1 MASKAFSKSLL
12 SFYCFLRRRLY
23 NPLFLH
29 RRTPHGSHLNKFRKS
44 LPNREQ
50 LLDRTLVFDV
60 EGGLLRSSSTFPYFM
75 LVALEAGGFLR
86 GLLLLVLYP
95 LLCCLSRG
103 VGLRVMVMVCFFG
116 IRKEGLRVGKAV
128 LPKFFLQDL
137 GLEGFEVLRRAR
149 RRVCYTRMP
158 RVMVEGF
165 LKDYL
170 GVEVVVGRELKEFG
184 GYCTGLMEEEG
195 EMEMET
201 KVLFGEEDTGGG
213 SFGIGSCT
221 NSSRHCLFS
230 HCKEVHLVTEAEKRT
245 WHALPREQYPKPLV
259 FHDGR
264 VAFRPTPM
272 NTLLMFL
279 WLPLGVPLTIFRS
292 SIFLLLPYR
301 ISIPIGAFS
310 GMKSRLAT
318 PQTLGTERQPH
329 ARGHLYVCNHRTLLD
344 PIYISAALRKPV
356 TAVTYSISPISE
368 ALSPIRTVRLTRNKE
383 EDGRRMAR
391 LLNQGDLVVCPEGT
405 TCREPYLLR
414 FSPLF
419 AELTDTVIPV
429 ALVTRVSMF
438 YGTTAAGFKFL
449 DPFYFLANPCPEYD
463 VEFLGNVSTT
473 HSIAGKSCSSHG
485 VANHV
490 QRKIGDAL
498 GFECTTLTR
507 KDKYL
512 MLAGNEG
519 IVNTAKKTVM
529 QNLRII

>member
-12 SFYCFLRRRLY
+12 SFHRFLRRRLY

-29 RRTPHGSHLNKFRKS
+29 RRTPHGSHLKFQKS
-44 LPNREQ
+44 LLPMEQ
-50 LLDRTLVFDV
+50 LSGRTLVFDV

-75 LVALEAGGFLR
+75 LVALEAGGFSR
-86 GLLLLVLYP
+86 GLLLLLLYP
-95 LLCCLSRG
+95 LLCYFSHE
-103 VGLRVMVMVCFFG
+103 VGLRMMTMVCFFG
-116 IRKEGLRVGKAV
+116 IRKEGLRVGRAV
-128 LPKFFLQDL
+128 LPKFFLEDL
-137 GLEGFEVLRRAR
+137 GLEGFEVLKRAR
-149 RRVCYTRMP
+149 MRVCHTRMP

-165 LKDYL
+165 LKEYL

-184 GYCTGLMEEEG
+184 GYYTGLMEEEG
-195 EMEMET
+195 EVELET
-201 KVLFGEEDTGGG
+201 KALFGQEDSSEG

-221 NSSRHCLFS
+221 NSARHHLFS
-230 HCKEVHLVTEAEKRT
+230 RCKEVHLVTESEKRT
-245 WHALPREQYPKPLV
+245 WHALPREQYPKKLV

-279 WLPLGVPLTIFRS
+279 WLPLGVPLSLFRS
-292 SIFLLLPYR
+292 SVFLLLPYR
-301 ISIPIGAFS
+301 IAIPIGAFS
-310 GMKSRLAT
+310 GMKSRLISPPT
-318 PQTLGTERQPH
+318 FNTQRPPD

-344 PIYISAALRKPV
+344 PIYISAALNKLV

-368 ALSPIRTVRLTRNKE
+368 ALSPIRTMRLTRNKE
-383 EDGRRMAR
+383 EDRRRMAR
-391 LLNQGDLVVCPEGT
+391 LLNRGDLVVCAEGT

-438 YGTTAAGFKFL
+438 YGTTASGFKFL
-449 DPFYFLANPCPEYD
+449 DPFYFLANPYPEYD
-463 VEFLGNVSTT
+463 VEFLENVSTN
-473 HSIAGKSCSSHG
+473 SIDGRSCRSHD

-490 QRKIGDAL
+490 QHKIGDAL

-507 KDKYL
+507 KDKYM

-519 IVNTAKKTVM
+519 IVDTKPKR
-529 QNLRII
+529 L